1 MSFGRMFAVFRKE
14 LRQLARDKLTF
25 GMIVGIP
32 TLQLLLFGFAINMDI
47 RHLPAALMDEADTWR
62 SRELVAELASSQ
74 VLEFTH
80 RVSTPQDIDDLLR
93 TGKIEAAVVIPA
105 DFENRLETGDRA
117 VWQVLVD
124 GEVLHF
130 SSDAARKRTGIE
142 AGDRAV
148 WQGLVDGADQ
158 SVQAAARQLAAFPL
172 ASLRGSARSAD
183 VRPVEIVNFYNPER
197 RAQINTV
204 PGLIGVILT
213 MTMTIFTGMAIVRE
227 RERGNMEMLI
237 ATPLS
242 PLELTVGKVMPY
254 VFIGLVQVSLILL
267 LGWFVFQV
275 PVRGALLDV
284 YLAASIYIIATLCLG
299 ILISTLAR
307 TQFQAMQMA
316 FFLFLP
322 QILLSGFMFPYD
334 GMPRVAQ
341 WIAEIFPLTH
351 FLRLIRGVM
360 LRGASL
366 GELWQEMAALAV
378 LIVVILAAAARRF
391 RKSLD

>member
-1 MSFGRMFAVFRKE
+1 MSFGRMLAVFRKE

-105 DFENRLETGDRA
+105 DFENRLEAGDRA
-117 VWQVLVD
+117 VWQV
-124 GEVLHF
+124 
-130 SSDAARKRTGIE
+130 
-142 AGDRAV
+142 
-148 WQGLVDGADQ
+148 LVDGADQ

-341 WIAEIFPLTH
+341 WIAEVFPLTH

>member
-1 MSFGRMFAVFRKE
+1 MSFGRMLAVFRKE

-62 SRELVAELASSQ
+62 SRELVAELAASQ

-105 DFENRLETGDRA
+105 DFENRLEAGDRA
-117 VWQVLVD
+117 VWQV
-124 GEVLHF
+124 
-130 SSDAARKRTGIE
+130 
-142 AGDRAV
+142 
-148 WQGLVDGADQ
+148 LVDGADQ

-172 ASLRGSARSAD
+172 ASLRGSTRSAD

>member
-80 RVSTPQDIDDLLR
+80 RVTTPQAIDDLLR

-124 GEVLHF
+124 G
-130 SSDAARKRTGIE
+130 
-142 AGDRAV
+142 
-148 WQGLVDGADQ
+148 ADQ

-172 ASLRGSARSAD
+172 ASLRGSTRSAD

-341 WIAEIFPLTH
+341 WIAEVFPLTH

>member
-1 MSFGRMFAVFRKE
+1 MSFGRMLAVFRKE

-62 SRELVAELASSQ
+62 SRELVAELAASQ

-124 GEVLHF
+124 G
-130 SSDAARKRTGIE
+130 
-142 AGDRAV
+142 
-148 WQGLVDGADQ
+148 ADQ
-158 SVQAAARQLAAFPL
+158 SVQSAARQLAAFPL
-172 ASLRGSARSAD
+172 ASLRGSTRSAD

>member
-14 LRQLARDKLTF
+14 LRQLARDKWTF

-124 GEVLHF
+124 G
-130 SSDAARKRTGIE
+130 
-142 AGDRAV
+142 
-148 WQGLVDGADQ
+148 ADQ

-172 ASLRGSARSAD
+172 ASLRGSTRSAD

-341 WIAEIFPLTH
+341 WIAEVFPLTH

>member
-1 MSFGRMFAVFRKE
+1 MSFGRMLAVFRKE

-124 GEVLHF
+124 G
-130 SSDAARKRTGIE
+130 
-142 AGDRAV
+142 
-148 WQGLVDGADQ
+148 ADQ
-158 SVQAAARQLAAFPL
+158 SVQSAARQLAAFPL
-172 ASLRGSARSAD
+172 ASLRGSTRSAD

-341 WIAEIFPLTH
+341 WIAEVFPLTP

>member
-1 MSFGRMFAVFRKE
+1 MSFGRMLAVFRKE

-62 SRELVAELASSQ
+62 SRELVAELAASQ

-105 DFENRLETGDRA
+105 DFENRLEAGDRA
-117 VWQVLVD
+117 VWQV
-124 GEVLHF
+124 
-130 SSDAARKRTGIE
+130 
-142 AGDRAV
+142 
-148 WQGLVDGADQ
+148 LVDGADQ

-172 ASLRGSARSAD
+172 ASLRGSTRSAD

-341 WIAEIFPLTH
+341 WIAEVFPLTH

>member
-1 MSFGRMFAVFRKE
+1 MSFGRMLAVFRKE

-62 SRELVAELASSQ
+62 SRELVAELAASQ

-124 GEVLHF
+124 G
-130 SSDAARKRTGIE
+130 
-142 AGDRAV
+142 
-148 WQGLVDGADQ
+148 ADQ
-158 SVQAAARQLAAFPL
+158 SVQSAARQLAAFPL

>member
-124 GEVLHF
+124 G
-130 SSDAARKRTGIE
+130 
-142 AGDRAV
+142 
-148 WQGLVDGADQ
+148 ADQ

-172 ASLRGSARSAD
+172 ASLRGSTRSAD

>member
-1 MSFGRMFAVFRKE
+1 MSFGRMLAVFRKE

-105 DFENRLETGDRA
+105 DFENRLEAGDRA
-117 VWQVLVD
+117 VWQV
-124 GEVLHF
+124 
-130 SSDAARKRTGIE
+130 
-142 AGDRAV
+142 
-148 WQGLVDGADQ
+148 LVDGADQ

-172 ASLRGSARSAD
+172 ASLRGSTRSAD

>member
-1 MSFGRMFAVFRKE
+1 MSFGRMLAVFRKE

-105 DFENRLETGDRA
+105 DFENRLEAGDRA
-117 VWQVLVD
+117 VWQV
-124 GEVLHF
+124 
-130 SSDAARKRTGIE
+130 
-142 AGDRAV
+142 
-148 WQGLVDGADQ
+148 LVDGADQ

-172 ASLRGSARSAD
+172 ASLRGSTRSAD

-341 WIAEIFPLTH
+341 WIAEVFPLTH

>member
-1 MSFGRMFAVFRKE
+1 MTLLRLFAVFRKE
-14 LRQLARDKLTF
+14 LRQLSRDKLTF
-25 GMIVGIP
+25 AMIIGIP

-47 RHLPAALMDEADTWR
+47 RHLPAAVMDEANTWR
-62 SRELVAELASSQ
+62 SRELIAELASSQ
-74 VLEFTH
+74 VLEFSH
-80 RVSTPQDIDDLLR
+80 RVASPQQIDDLLR

-117 VWQVLVD
+117 VWQVM
-124 GEVLHF
+124 
-130 SSDAARKRTGIE
+130 
-142 AGDRAV
+142 
-148 WQGLVDGADQ
+148 VDGADQ

-172 ASLRGSARSAD
+172 ESLRGSSRGPA

-242 PLELTVGKVMPY
+242 PLELTVGKVLPY
-254 VFIGLVQVSLILL
+254 VFIGLVQVTLILL
-267 LGWFVFQV
+267 LGWYVFQV
-275 PVRGALLDV
+275 PVRGSLLDV

-299 ILISTLAR
+299 IFISTLAR

-334 GMPRVAQ
+334 GMPRAAQ

-360 LRGASL
+360 LRGANL
-366 GELWQEMAALAV
+366 AELWQEIAALLV
-378 LIVVILAAAARRF
+378 LIVAILAVAARRF

>member
-1 MSFGRMFAVFRKE
+1 MSFGRMLAIFRKE

-62 SRELVAELASSQ
+62 SRELVAELAASQ

-124 GEVLHF
+124 G
-130 SSDAARKRTGIE
+130 
-142 AGDRAV
+142 
-148 WQGLVDGADQ
+148 ADQ
-158 SVQAAARQLAAFPL
+158 SVQSAARQLAAFPL
-172 ASLRGSARSAD
+172 ASLRGSTRSAD

>member
-1 MSFGRMFAVFRKE
+1 MNLGRLFAVFRKE
-14 LRQLARDKLTF
+14 LRQLSRDKLTF
-25 GMIVGIP
+25 GMIIGIP

-47 RHLPAALMDEADTWR
+47 RNLPAAVLDESDTWR
-62 SRELVAELASSQ
+62 SREFIAELGSSQ
-74 VLEFTH
+74 VLDFSH
-80 RVSTPQDIDDLLR
+80 RLSTPQQIDALLR
-93 TGKIEAAVVIPA
+93 AGEIEAAVVIPR
-105 DFENRLETGDRA
+105 DFETRLERGDRA
-117 VWQVLVD
+117 AWQVVVN
-124 GEVLHF
+124 G
-130 SSDAARKRTGIE
+130 S
-142 AGDRAV
+142 
-148 WQGLVDGADQ
+148 DQ
-158 SVQAAARQLAAFPL
+158 SVQAAARQLASFPL
-172 ASLRGSARSAD
+172 ASLKHVTAATPP
-183 VRPVEIVNFYNPER
+183 RPVEIVNFYNPER

-242 PLELTVGKVMPY
+242 SLELTIGKVLPY
-254 VFIGLVQVSLILL
+254 IGIGLIQVTLILL
-267 LGWFVFQV
+267 LGWWVFQV
-275 PVRGALLDV
+275 PVRGSLIDV
-284 YLAASIYIIATLCLG
+284 YIAASFYIAATLCLG
-299 ILISTLAR
+299 IFISTLAR

-334 GMPRVAQ
+334 GMPRLAQ

-366 GELWQEMAALAV
+366 AELWIELAALVA
-378 LIVVILAAAARRF
+378 LIVVILAIAVRRF

>member
-1 MSFGRMFAVFRKE
+1 MSFGRMLAVFRKE

-124 GEVLHF
+124 G
-130 SSDAARKRTGIE
+130 
-142 AGDRAV
+142 
-148 WQGLVDGADQ
+148 ADQ
-158 SVQAAARQLAAFPL
+158 SVQSAARQLAAFPL

>member
-80 RVSTPQDIDDLLR
+80 RVSTPQAIDDLLR

-124 GEVLHF
+124 G
-130 SSDAARKRTGIE
+130 
-142 AGDRAV
+142 
-148 WQGLVDGADQ
+148 ADQ

-172 ASLRGSARSAD
+172 ASLRGSTRSAD

-242 PLELTVGKVMPY
+242 PLELTVGKVMLY

>member
-1 MSFGRMFAVFRKE
+1 MSFGRMLAVFRKE

-124 GEVLHF
+124 G
-130 SSDAARKRTGIE
+130 
-142 AGDRAV
+142 
-148 WQGLVDGADQ
+148 ADQ
-158 SVQAAARQLAAFPL
+158 SVQSAARQLAAFPL
-172 ASLRGSARSAD
+172 ASLRGSTRSAD

-341 WIAEIFPLTH
+341 WIAEVFPLTH

>member
-1 MSFGRMFAVFRKE
+1 MSFGRMLAVFRKE

-80 RVSTPQDIDDLLR
+80 RVTTPQAIDDLLR

-124 GEVLHF
+124 G
-130 SSDAARKRTGIE
+130 
-142 AGDRAV
+142 
-148 WQGLVDGADQ
+148 ADQ

-172 ASLRGSARSAD
+172 ASLRGSTRSAD

>member
-1 MSFGRMFAVFRKE
+1 MSFGRMLAVFRKE

-80 RVSTPQDIDDLLR
+80 RVTTPQAIDDLLR

-124 GEVLHF
+124 G
-130 SSDAARKRTGIE
+130 
-142 AGDRAV
+142 
-148 WQGLVDGADQ
+148 ADQ

-172 ASLRGSARSAD
+172 ASLRGSTRSAD

-341 WIAEIFPLTH
+341 WIAEVFPLTH

>member
-1 MSFGRMFAVFRKE
+1 MSFGRMLAVFRKE

-105 DFENRLETGDRA
+105 DFENRLEAGDRA
-117 VWQVLVD
+117 VWQV
-124 GEVLHF
+124 
-130 SSDAARKRTGIE
+130 
-142 AGDRAV
+142 
-148 WQGLVDGADQ
+148 LVDGADQ

>member
-117 VWQVLVD
+117 VWQV
-124 GEVLHF
+124 
-130 SSDAARKRTGIE
+130 
-142 AGDRAV
+142 
-148 WQGLVDGADQ
+148 LVDGADQ

>member
-1 MSFGRMFAVFRKE
+1 MSFGRMLAVFRKE

-62 SRELVAELASSQ
+62 SRELVAELAASQ

-124 GEVLHF
+124 G
-130 SSDAARKRTGIE
+130 
-142 AGDRAV
+142 
-148 WQGLVDGADQ
+148 ADQ
-158 SVQAAARQLAAFPL
+158 SVQSAARQLAAFPL
-172 ASLRGSARSAD
+172 ASLRGSTRSAD

-341 WIAEIFPLTH
+341 WIAEVFPLTH

>member
-62 SRELVAELASSQ
+62 SRELVAELAASQ

-117 VWQVLVD
+117 VWQV
-124 GEVLHF
+124 
-130 SSDAARKRTGIE
+130 
-142 AGDRAV
+142 
-148 WQGLVDGADQ
+148 LVDGADQ

>member
-93 TGKIEAAVVIPA
+93 TGKVEAAVVIPA

-117 VWQVLVD
+117 VWQV
-124 GEVLHF
+124 
-130 SSDAARKRTGIE
+130 
-142 AGDRAV
+142 
-148 WQGLVDGADQ
+148 LVDGADQ

>member
-62 SRELVAELASSQ
+62 SRELVAELAASQ

-93 TGKIEAAVVIPA
+93 TGKVEAAMVIPA

-117 VWQVLVD
+117 VWQV
-124 GEVLHF
+124 
-130 SSDAARKRTGIE
+130 
-142 AGDRAV
+142 
-148 WQGLVDGADQ
+148 LVDGADQ

>member
-1 MSFGRMFAVFRKE
+1 MNFGRLFAVFRKE
-14 LRQLARDKLTF
+14 LRQLSRDKLTF
-25 GMIVGIP
+25 GMIIGIP
-32 TLQLLLFGFAINMDI
+32 TLQLLLFGFAINLDI
-47 RHLPAALMDEADTWR
+47 RHLPAAVLDQSNTWR
-62 SRELVAELASSQ
+62 SRELVAELASTRILDFRQ
-74 VLEFTH
+74 H
-80 RVSTPQDIDDLLR
+80 VSDPQQIDALLR
-93 TGKIEAAVVIPA
+93 RGEIGAAVVIPR
-105 DFENRLETGDRA
+105 DFEARLERGDRA
-117 VWQVLVD
+117 AWQVMVN
-124 GEVLHF
+124 G
-130 SSDAARKRTGIE
+130 S
-142 AGDRAV
+142 
-148 WQGLVDGADQ
+148 DQ
-158 SVQAAARQLAAFPL
+158 SVQAAARQLASFPL
-172 ASLRGSARSAD
+172 SSLSHTPGLER

-242 PLELTVGKVMPY
+242 PFELTIGKVLPY
-254 VFIGLVQVSLILL
+254 VGIGLIQVTLILI
-267 LGWFVFQV
+267 LGQLVFNV
-275 PVRGALLDV
+275 PVRGSMLDV
-284 YLAASIYIIATLCLG
+284 YLAALTYIAATLVLG
-299 ILISTLAR
+299 IFISTLAR

-334 GMPRVAQ
+334 GMPRLAQ

-351 FLRLIRGVM
+351 FLRLIRGIM

-366 GELWQEMAALAV
+366 AEMWIEWLSLV
-378 LIVVILAAAARRF
+378 GFVVIVLAIAVRRF

>member
-1 MSFGRMFAVFRKE
+1 MSFGRMLAVFRKE

-124 GEVLHF
+124 G
-130 SSDAARKRTGIE
+130 
-142 AGDRAV
+142 
-148 WQGLVDGADQ
+148 ADQ

-172 ASLRGSARSAD
+172 ASLRGSTRSAD

>member
-62 SRELVAELASSQ
+62 SRELVAELAASQ

-124 GEVLHF
+124 G
-130 SSDAARKRTGIE
+130 
-142 AGDRAV
+142 
-148 WQGLVDGADQ
+148 ADQ

-172 ASLRGSARSAD
+172 ASLRGSTRSAD

-341 WIAEIFPLTH
+341 WIAEIFPLTP

>member
-1 MSFGRMFAVFRKE
+1 MSFGRLFAVFRKE
-14 LRQLARDKLTF
+14 LRQLSRDKLTF

-47 RHLPAALMDEADTWR
+47 RHLPAALMDEANTWR

-80 RVSTPQDIDDLLR
+80 RVSTPQAIDDLLR
-93 TGKIEAAVVIPA
+93 TGKVEAAVVIPA

-117 VWQVLVD
+117 VWQV
-124 GEVLHF
+124 
-130 SSDAARKRTGIE
+130 
-142 AGDRAV
+142 
-148 WQGLVDGADQ
+148 LVDGADQ

-341 WIAEIFPLTH
+341 WIAEVFPLTH

>member
-1 MSFGRMFAVFRKE
+1 MSFGRMLAVFRKE

-62 SRELVAELASSQ
+62 SRELVAELAASQ

-93 TGKIEAAVVIPA
+93 TGKVEAAVVIPA

-124 GEVLHF
+124 G
-130 SSDAARKRTGIE
+130 
-142 AGDRAV
+142 
-148 WQGLVDGADQ
+148 ADQ
-158 SVQAAARQLAAFPL
+158 SVQSAARQLAAFPL
-172 ASLRGSARSAD
+172 ASLRGSTRSAD

>member
-1 MSFGRMFAVFRKE
+1 MSFGRMLAVFRKE

-80 RVSTPQDIDDLLR
+80 RVSTPQAIDDLLR
-93 TGKIEAAVVIPA
+93 TGKVEAAVVIPA

-117 VWQVLVD
+117 VWQV
-124 GEVLHF
+124 
-130 SSDAARKRTGIE
+130 
-142 AGDRAV
+142 
-148 WQGLVDGADQ
+148 LVDGADQ

>member
-1 MSFGRMFAVFRKE
+1 MSFGRMLAVFRKE

-117 VWQVLVD
+117 VWQV
-124 GEVLHF
+124 
-130 SSDAARKRTGIE
+130 
-142 AGDRAV
+142 
-148 WQGLVDGADQ
+148 LVDGADQ

>member
-1 MSFGRMFAVFRKE
+1 MNLGRLFAVFRKE
-14 LRQLARDKLTF
+14 LRQLSRDRLTF
-25 GMIVGIP
+25 GMIIGIP
-32 TLQLLLFGFAINMDI
+32 TLQLLLFGFAINLDI
-47 RHLPAALMDEADTWR
+47 RHLPAAVLDESNTWR

-74 VLEFTH
+74 VLDFRH
-80 RVSTPQDIDDLLR
+80 RVSSPQQIDALLR
-93 TGKIEAAVVIPA
+93 SGEIGAAVVIPR
-105 DFENRLETGDRA
+105 DFENRLERNDRA
-117 VWQVLVD
+117 AWQVMVN
-124 GEVLHF
+124 G
-130 SSDAARKRTGIE
+130 S
-142 AGDRAV
+142 
-148 WQGLVDGADQ
+148 DQ
-158 SVQAAARQLAAFPL
+158 SVQSAARQLASFPL
-172 ASLRGSARSAD
+172 SSLQYRPG
-183 VRPVEIVNFYNPER
+183 VETIRPVEIVNFYNPER

-242 PLELTVGKVMPY
+242 PAELTIGKVLPY
-254 VFIGLVQVSLILL
+254 VGIGLIQVTLILI
-267 LGWFVFQV
+267 LGVIVFKV
-275 PVRGALLDV
+275 PIRGSLLDV
-284 YLAASIYIIATLCLG
+284 YLAALTYIAATLALG
-299 ILISTLAR
+299 IFISTLAK

-341 WIAEIFPLTH
+341 WVAEVFPLTH

-366 GELWQEMAALAV
+366 GDLWIELVSLAV
-378 LIVVILAAAARRF
+378 FVLVVLSIAVRRF

>member
-62 SRELVAELASSQ
+62 SRELVAELAASQ

-124 GEVLHF
+124 G
-130 SSDAARKRTGIE
+130 
-142 AGDRAV
+142 
-148 WQGLVDGADQ
+148 ADQ

-172 ASLRGSARSAD
+172 ASLRGSTRSAD

>member
-124 GEVLHF
+124 G
-130 SSDAARKRTGIE
+130 
-142 AGDRAV
+142 
-148 WQGLVDGADQ
+148 ADQ
-158 SVQAAARQLAAFPL
+158 SVQSAARQLAAFPL
-172 ASLRGSARSAD
+172 ASLRGSTRSAD

-341 WIAEIFPLTH
+341 WIAEIFPLTP

>member
-1 MSFGRMFAVFRKE
+1 MSFGRMLAVFRKE

-62 SRELVAELASSQ
+62 SRELVAELAASQ

-124 GEVLHF
+124 G
-130 SSDAARKRTGIE
+130 
-142 AGDRAV
+142 
-148 WQGLVDGADQ
+148 ADQ
-158 SVQAAARQLAAFPL
+158 SVQSAARQLAAFPL
-172 ASLRGSARSAD
+172 ASLRGSTRSAD

-341 WIAEIFPLTH
+341 WIAEIFPLTP

>member
-1 MSFGRMFAVFRKE
+1 MSFGRMLAVFRKE

-62 SRELVAELASSQ
+62 SRELVAELAASQ

-124 GEVLHF
+124 G
-130 SSDAARKRTGIE
+130 
-142 AGDRAV
+142 
-148 WQGLVDGADQ
+148 ADQ

-172 ASLRGSARSAD
+172 ASLRGSTRSAD

>member
-80 RVSTPQDIDDLLR
+80 RVSTPQAIDDLLR
-93 TGKIEAAVVIPA
+93 TGKVEAAVVIPA

-124 GEVLHF
+124 G
-130 SSDAARKRTGIE
+130 
-142 AGDRAV
+142 
-148 WQGLVDGADQ
+148 ADQ

-172 ASLRGSARSAD
+172 ASLRGSTRSAD

>member
-80 RVSTPQDIDDLLR
+80 RVTTPQAIDTLR
-93 TGKIEAAVVIPA
+93 TNLLAAMEGLPTSPLAGRAEGGSGPAATATPPGASGPAPGTATPAPAEAAA
-105 DFENRLETGDRA
+105 E
-117 VWQVLVD
+117 
-124 GEVLHF
+124 
-130 SSDAARKRTGIE
+130 E
-142 AGDRAV
+142 AEAE
-148 WQGLVDGADQ
+148 LPP
-158 SVQAAARQLAAFPL
+158 ARQLAAFPL
-172 ASLRGSARSAD
+172 ASLRGSTRSAD

>member
-1 MSFGRMFAVFRKE
+1 MNLGRLFAVFRKE
-14 LRQLARDKLTF
+14 LRQLSRDKLTF
-25 GMIVGIP
+25 GMIIGIP

-47 RHLPAALMDEADTWR
+47 RNLPAAVLDESNTWR
-62 SRELVAELASSQ
+62 SRELIAELGSSQ
-74 VLEFTH
+74 VLDFSH
-80 RVSTPQDIDDLLR
+80 RLYTPQQIDALLR
-93 TGKIEAAVVIPA
+93 AGEIEAAVVIPR
-105 DFENRLETGDRA
+105 DFETRLERADRA
-117 VWQVLVD
+117 AWQVVVN
-124 GEVLHF
+124 G
-130 SSDAARKRTGIE
+130 S
-142 AGDRAV
+142 
-148 WQGLVDGADQ
+148 DQ
-158 SVQAAARQLAAFPL
+158 SVQAAARQLASFPL
-172 ASLRGSARSAD
+172 ASLKDPSAATAP
-183 VRPVEIVNFYNPER
+183 RPVEIVNFYNPER

-242 PLELTVGKVMPY
+242 SLELTIGKVLPY
-254 VFIGLVQVSLILL
+254 IGIGLIQVTLILL
-267 LGWFVFQV
+267 LGWWVFQV
-275 PVRGALLDV
+275 PVRGALVDV
-284 YLAASIYIIATLCLG
+284 YIAASVYIAATLCLG
-299 ILISTLAR
+299 IFISTLAR

-334 GMPRVAQ
+334 GMPRLAQ

-360 LRGASL
+360 LRGAGL
-366 GELWQEMAALAV
+366 AELWTELAALVA
-378 LIVVILAAAARRF
+378 LIVVILAIAVRRF